1 MSISFCQKK
10 MSDLESISHHI
21 DDQISSVQ
29 RMLDLS
35 LADVCPDKR
44 KKLNRELDALE
55 RLLVEFEKS
64 VGQQKDQL
72 SHLKALEE
80 LTGNNLES
88 LQHLKDNVPAHLP
101 QKCPQ
106 KENEQIMK
114 QNQEPEVESS
124 QQEIKSKLKSHVKEI
139 PFITLAEFEVIPS
152 YMKGRVPYDQINKA
166 VQNINATAAAKY
178 KIVHQPVK
186 TLNNHA
192 RKLYQRFKDQE
203 TKETKGQYFVVE
215 DDFREFTQMKVDKR
229 LHGILNMLRHC
240 QRLQEMRGG
249 GLTRYIIL

>member
-1 MSISFCQKK
+1 

-21 DDQISSVQ
+21 NDQISSVQ

-35 LADVCPDKR
+35 LADVCPDKK

-64 VGQQKDQL
+64 VAQQKEQL

-80 LTGNNLES
+80 LTGNNLKS

-106 KENEQIMK
+106 RENEQIMK
-114 QNQEPEVESS
+114 QNQEPDVESS
-124 QQEIKSKLKSHVKEI
+124 QQEIVKSKTKSHVKEI
-139 PFITLAEFEVIPS
+139 PFITLAEFEVIPP

-166 VQNINATAAAKY
+166 VQNINAAVAAKY

-186 TLNNHA
+186 TFNNHT

-203 TKETKGQYFVVE
+203 TKDTKGQYFVVE
-215 DDFREFTQMKVDKR
+215 EDFREFTQMKVDKR

-240 QRLQEMRGG
+240 QRLQELRGG